1 MNAFE
6 VKVLILAGGLGSR
19 LWPISTKKYPK
30 QFLKIENEFSLL
42 QNTLRRFLLITKP
55 INIFIVTS
63 NEYAG
68 IAKMQ
73 ALEID
78 TLFENQIIVEPK
90 KKNTA
95 FAITYALNVLK
106 NKHIINDASSIIVS
120 PIDHVFSSNTLFV
133 NSIKEALNQFDPS
146 YITAFGIPPSFPN
159 PNFGYVKKE
168 RKISNNLF
176 TSSSFIEKPDI
187 NLASKLMENN
197 YIWNLGIY
205 LFSYKSIK
213 NYLKSINP
221 TFFKI
226 LIGTYN
232 ELDSIPTI
240 SIDFALISK
249 LEELR
254 VFELPSLLWLDIGTL
269 ESLSEFTLSKDLFK
283 HSFENSL
290 LS

>member
-1 MNAFE
+1 MSAFE

-19 LWPISTKKYPK
+19 LWPISTKKNPK

-68 IAKMQ
+68 IAKKQ
-73 ALEID
+73 ALQID
-78 TLFENQIIVEPK
+78 TLFESQIIIEPK

-95 FAITYALNVLK
+95 FAITYALHNLK
-106 NKHIINDASSIIVS
+106 SENIIDDTSSIIVS

-133 NSIKEALNQFDPS
+133 NSIKEALNQFDPR
-146 YITAFGIPPSFPN
+146 YITAFGVPPSFPN

-176 TSSSFIEKPDI
+176 TSTCFIEKPDI
-187 NLASKLMENN
+187 NIALNLIKNN

-205 LFSYKSIK
+205 LFSYHSIK
-213 NYLKSINP
+213 NYLKSMSP

-226 LIGTYN
+226 LIGAYKD
-232 ELDSIPTI
+232 LDSTPSI

-254 VFELPSLLWLDIGTL
+254 IFELPSLLWLDIGTL
-269 ESLSEFTLSKDLFK
+269 ESLSEFTLTKDLFK

>member
-1 MNAFE
+1 MNAFD

-30 QFLKIENEFSLL
+30 QFLKIENEYSLL
-42 QNTLRRFLLITKP
+42 QNTLRRFLPITKP
-55 INIFIVTS
+55 TNIFIITS
-63 NEYAG
+63 NEYAR

-73 ALEID
+73 ALEIHR
-78 TLFENQIIVEPK
+78 LLENQIILEPK

-106 NKHIINDASSIIVS
+106 NKNNIDDFTSIIVS

-133 NSIKEALNQFDPS
+133 NSIKEALSQFDPT

-187 NLASKLMENN
+187 NLALNLIENN

-221 TFFKI
+221 TFFNI
-226 LIGTYN
+226 LIGAYK
-232 ELDSIPTI
+232 ELDSIPAI

-249 LEELR
+249 LEQLR
-254 VFELPSLLWLDIGTL
+254 VFELSSLLWLDIGTL
-269 ESLSEFTLSKDLFK
+269 ESLSEFTLSKELFK
-283 HSFENSL
+283 HSFEKSL
-290 LS
+290 SS